1 MGRARVQV
9 LLAAVLFGT
18 TGTAQALGPADVPP
32 SAVGAA
38 RIAVGGSLL
47 AALALAGGGFRG
59 HWPLRLV
66 LPAGLAVAAY
76 QVAFFEAVA
85 RTGVGVGAVVA
96 IGSGPVLAGLLER
109 LLDGVWPGRA
119 WALATALA
127 TAGVSVLTLASTGDA
142 ALSAFGLGLA
152 LASGASY
159 ASYTVLA
166 KRLLRLG
173 HGPVAVMGAS
183 FGTGAIL
190 LAPVLVLAGTAWL
203 RSPGGLALAAYLGI
217 VPTALAYVLFA
228 RGLRRLAAAEV
239 TTIVLAEPLT
249 AAALGTFLLGERVG
263 PTGTAGAA
271 LVLAGLAVLARPR
284 KARTSRDHREGEGE
298 ASLARTGAENA

>member
-1 MGRARVQV
+1 MGRARAQV

-18 TGTAQALGPADVPP
+18 TGTAQALGPADAPP

-47 AALALAGGGFRG
+47 AALALAGGGLRG
-59 HWPLRLV
+59 RW
-66 LPAGLAVAAY
+66 PAGLVLLCGGAVALY

-109 LLDGVWPGRA
+109 LLDGAWPGRA

-127 TAGVSVLTLASTGDA
+127 TAGVSVLTLASAGDTS
-142 ALSAFGLGLA
+142 LSAAGIALA
-152 LASGASY
+152 LASGAGY
-159 ASYTVLA
+159 ATYTVVG
-166 KRLLRLG
+166 KRLLGLG

-190 LAPVLVLAGTAWL
+190 LLPVLVLSGSAWL
-203 RSPGGLALAAYLGI
+203 RTPDGLLLAAYLGV

-228 RGLRRLAAAEV
+228 RGLQRLAAAEV

-249 AAALGTFLLGERVG
+249 AAALGALLLGERVG
-263 PTGTAGAA
+263 PAGAA
-271 LVLAGLAVLARPR
+271 GAVLVLAGLAVLARPR
-284 KARTSRDHREGEGE
+284 RRPAGRGYAPQPGSRD
-298 ASLARTGAENA
+298 